1 MKQNNQENINN
12 QKIIRMLIDSDLLL
26 EYGATLENFSAAEVI
41 FAEASKPRYY
51 YQLASGRVKLNHFD
65 ENGKEFIQ
73 TILTIGQSVCELML
87 FIDELYPVNA
97 ISLTTSS
104 ALKISKENF
113 FRLLN
118 DHPQISL
125 DINKF
130 LAERLYQKFLM
141 LQNNASLNP
150 EVRLIGVLHYIKS
163 FSDNKT
169 PHSFEVL
176 LTRQE
181 LASLTG
187 LRVETVIRTVKKME
201 EKNILKIENRRIH
214 F

>member
-1 MKQNNQENINN
+1 
-12 QKIIRMLIDSDLLL
+12 MLIEPTLLF
-26 EYGATLENFSAAEVI
+26 EYGATIENY
-41 FAEASKPRYY
+41 EASEIIFTEGSRPKYY
-51 YQLASGRVKLNHFD
+51 YQLTSGRVKLNHID
-65 ENGKEFIQ
+65 INGKEFIQ

-87 FIDELYPVNA
+87 FIDESYPVNA
-97 ISLTTSS
+97 ISLVPSS
-104 ALKISKENF
+104 ALKIKKENF
-113 FRLLN
+113 LNLIN
-118 DHPQISL
+118 DHHKVSL

-141 LQNNASLNP
+141 LHSNSSLDP
-150 EVRLIGVLHYIKS
+150 EVRLMGVLRYLKS
-163 FSDNKT
+163 FTESKT

-176 LTRQE
+176 FTRQE

-201 EKNILKIENRRIH
+201 EKNILQIKNRKIH